1 MSLLYISAV
10 SVGVSCYTLV
20 AISLERYYAICQPLK
35 SRRWQTLSH
44 ARKMILGIWVF
55 VLLLMCPI
63 AAFHRLISIKTGVHA
78 CREIWPEILVEYKL
92 DLVYSVVLSVIL
104 LLVPLL
110 LMSGFYGLM
119 GKKLWISSRHCNTS
133 EIPANDESL
142 PKNKPTIRNG
152 VSASLLSKG
161 AHHAARD
168 LSNRKRVI
176 RMLVVVVLQY
186 FICWTPIYVLNTWQ
200 AFDFRAV
207 LRYFSPTVKSLVL
220 LLAYTSSFIHPIT
233 YCFMNR
239 QFRDGIKRQFCRS
252 RQRSLTSDSQGQ
264 SDCGRSFVRSK

>member
-1 MSLLYISAV
+1 MDFAEIFWAV

-44 ARKMILGIWVF
+44 ARKMILGIWLF
-55 VLLLMCPI
+55 VLFLMSPI
-63 AAFHRLISIKTGVHA
+63 AAFHRLIAIQTGVHA
-78 CREIWPEILVEYKL
+78 CREIWPDILVEYKM
-92 DLVYSVVLSVIL
+92 DLAYGVTLSVIL

-110 LMSGFYGLM
+110 LMSSFYGLM
-119 GKKLWISSRHCNTS
+119 GKKLWISSRHYSTS
-133 EIPANDESL
+133 DSTANGETV
-142 PKNKPTIRNG
+142 PRNKPINKNG
-152 VSASLLSKG
+152 VNASLLSKG
-161 AHHAARD
+161 AYHAARD

-252 RQRSLTSDSQGQ
+252 RLPPLTTTSQGFSDS
-264 SDCGRSFVRSK
+264 GRP